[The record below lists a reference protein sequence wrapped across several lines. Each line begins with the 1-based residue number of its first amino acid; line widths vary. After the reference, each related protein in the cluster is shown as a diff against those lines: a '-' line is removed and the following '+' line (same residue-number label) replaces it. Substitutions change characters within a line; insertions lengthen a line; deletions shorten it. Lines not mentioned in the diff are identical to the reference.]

1 MAETMKAAV
10 LGQTKRPL
18 VIQDVPMPVPG
29 PDELLVKLNYCGVC
43 HSDLHIADGDWSV
56 EDKLPLILGH
66 EGIGKIVRT
75 GEFVDNWKTGERVG
89 IPLINQTCG
98 NCDLCNQGVE
108 TLCVNIRLTGFH
120 VPGCFAEYTVVNK
133 DFAVPLPKSVTS
145 ENLAPILCA
154 GVTVYRGLKQTS
166 LKSGQWLSIWGI
178 GGLGH
183 VAVQFAKA
191 LGLKVIAIDI
201 DNKKLE
207 MASKLCADVMLNSR
221 EKDAIKEIKHICNG
235 TNGALVTAPDMEAF
249 QQAYEAL
256 KPNGVFTPLGICR
269 GEFRTSIMDIM
280 SRQITIKG
288 SSVGTR
294 NDMKEC
300 LEFATSHGIRPEV
313 KIYDFDAVN
322 NILDELRSNNING
335 RGVLRIN

>member
-10 LGQTKRPL
+10 LEQAKSPL
-18 VIQDVPMPVPG
+18 VIQDVPMPAPG
-29 PDELLVKLNYCGVC
+29 ADELLVKLNYCGVC
-43 HSDLHIADGDWSV
+43 HSDLHIADGDWPV

-66 EGIGKIVRT
+66 EGIGEIVRT
-75 GEFVDNWKTGERVG
+75 GESVDNWKTGERVG

-98 NCDLCNQGVE
+98 NCDLCRQGVE

-120 VPGCFAEYTVVNK
+120 VPGCFAEYAVVNK
-133 DFAVPLPKSVTS
+133 NFAVSLPDSVAG
-145 ENLAPILCA
+145 ELLAPILCA

-166 LKSGQWLSIWGI
+166 LKKDQWLSIWGI

-183 VAVQFAKA
+183 IAVQYAKV

-201 DNKKLE
+201 NNEKLE
-207 MASKLCADVMLNSR
+207 IASKFGADEIINSR
-221 EKDAIKEIKHICNG
+221 EKDAIKEIEHICNG
-235 TNGALVTAPDMEAF
+235 ANGALVTATNSEAF

-300 LEFATSHGIRPEV
+300 LEVAAGHGIRPEV
-313 KIYDFDAVN
+313 KIYDFDVVN
-322 NILDELRSNNING
+322 NVLDELRGNNING